1 MATLFLTL
9 IFDIGIGIDKF
20 SDLTSKCQFSVHNSQ
35 FTINNYFSFCE
46 KTKICVAK
54 NKFSNVDLK

>member
-1 MATLFLTL
+1 MTLLL
-9 IFDIGIGIDKF
+9 KLKLKIDIDKF
-20 SDLTSKCQFSVHNSQ
+20 SDLTSKSQFSIHNSQ
-35 FTINNYFSFCE
+35 FTINNYSGFCE